1 MGYFAFSSLLQ
12 SLRKKY
18 GKLYSLKMG
27 SFKTIFAEDAA
38 SVKEV
43 LVNKSADY
51 AGRPPFHSFQMTTLG
66 MC

>member
-1 MGYFAFSSLLQ
+1 MRYFAFSSLLQ

-18 GKLYSLKMG
+18 GKLYSLKIG

-43 LVNKSADY
+43 LVNKSVDY

>member
-18 GKLYSLKMG
+18 GKLYSLKIG